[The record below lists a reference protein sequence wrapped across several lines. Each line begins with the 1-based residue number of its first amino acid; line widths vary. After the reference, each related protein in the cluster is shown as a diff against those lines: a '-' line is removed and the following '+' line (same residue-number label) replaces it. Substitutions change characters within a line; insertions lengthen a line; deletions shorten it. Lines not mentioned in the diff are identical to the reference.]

1 MVLGLNIHVCF
12 KTEFETTCIAT
23 IVPIESDINN
33 AFLSAEVVLVPS

>member
-12 KTEFETTCIAT
+12 KTEFETIAT